1 MTVAEFTYS
10 AKRDLY
16 LRPETFDDAV
26 ASEVG
31 TYKKLMPELGG
42 TLLDVGGN
50 IGAVA
55 RWWLKKGG
63 EEVVSVEPEPQNA
76 SLLRKNLEE
85 FGDRATVYEAAA
97 VNRFAPAKL
106 NLFLTNGTNKGSH
119 TLREVRG
126 RDTVEVQTVPLFD
139 LIDNHKPNAVK
150 IDIEG
155 GEYELIEEIFALPQ
169 YVTRFAIEY
178 HLNPKGARDKARSID
193 AGLQARGWVPT
204 RGKGEISETAW
215 FTMRVYQ
222 R

>member
-10 AKRDLY
+10 SKRDLY
-16 LRPETFDDAV
+16 LRPETFDDTV
-26 ASEVG
+26 ASEVSS
-31 TYKKLMPELGG
+31 YKKLMPELGG
-42 TLLDVGGN
+42 TLLDIGGN

-63 EEVVSVEPEPQNA
+63 EEVVAVEPEPENA
-76 SLLRKNLEE
+76 ILLRKNLEE

-97 VNRFAPAKL
+97 VNRYAPGTL
-106 NLFLTNGTNKGSH
+106 NLFLTNGVNKGSH

-126 RDTVEVQTVPLFD
+126 RNTVEVKTVPLFD

-155 GEYELIEEIFALPQ
+155 GEYDLVQEIFALPAT
-169 YVTRFAIEY
+169 VTRFAIEY
-178 HLNPKGARDKARSID
+178 HLNPKGARDKAREID
-193 AGLQARGWVPT
+193 AGLRQRGWNVV
-204 RGKGEISETAW
+204 RGTEEIPPTAW
-215 FTMRVYQ
+215 FTMRVYH